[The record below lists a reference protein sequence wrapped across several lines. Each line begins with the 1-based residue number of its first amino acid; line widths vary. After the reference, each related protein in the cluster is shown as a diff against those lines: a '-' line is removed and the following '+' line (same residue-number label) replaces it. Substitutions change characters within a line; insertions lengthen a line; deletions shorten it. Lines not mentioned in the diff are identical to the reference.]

1 MMRISGSCIIIIT
14 EFCQNGSRTDPSK
27 DSFHCIVCLQL
38 LTYTTQH
45 YYIPTTLL
53 TYVVQVKFN
62 SFYGSSKYVYIP
74 TTPLDLPPCYWS
86 SKKVYIIIHIQPT
99 TTLLNSKSQNRASFG
114 FPLLTSYYILVA
126 AAIDGGRSPPVLWD
140 VDDHGRGSQAG
151 GGPGRTRPGLLYY
164 SMSLLSPTGDKHQL
178 HISRRVAQRQTFQ
191 TVAAADSECC
201 GAGVCPGYTL
211 VIVVIFIYLVFCVWF
226 FCGELSS

>member
-1 MMRISGSCIIIIT
+1 M
-14 EFCQNGSRTDPSK
+14 
-27 DSFHCIVCLQL
+27 
-38 LTYTTQH
+38 
-45 YYIPTTLL
+45 
-53 TYVVQVKFN
+53 
-62 SFYGSSKYVYIP
+62 
-74 TTPLDLPPCYWS
+74 
-86 SKKVYIIIHIQPT
+86 
-99 TTLLNSKSQNRASFG
+99 LNSKSQNRASFG

-126 AAIDGGRSPPVLWD
+126 AAIDGGHSPPVLWD

-211 VIVVIFIYLVFCVWF
+211 VIVVIFIYLVFCVCVFLWRIIILIF
-226 FCGELSS
+226 S

>member
-1 MMRISGSCIIIIT
+1 M
-14 EFCQNGSRTDPSK
+14 
-27 DSFHCIVCLQL
+27 
-38 LTYTTQH
+38 
-45 YYIPTTLL
+45 
-53 TYVVQVKFN
+53 
-62 SFYGSSKYVYIP
+62 
-74 TTPLDLPPCYWS
+74 
-86 SKKVYIIIHIQPT
+86 
-99 TTLLNSKSQNRASFG
+99 
-114 FPLLTSYYILVA
+114 LVA

-226 FCGELSS
+226 FVANYHLDFFVKLTNRQ